1 MKTHKLVLKNDDENE
16 LLYVVACLVRFCK
29 HASDQAEQCAIITHN
44 KGECAIK
51 SGDINEMLELKSDL
65 SEMGLVTEIEVYES
79 NMC

>member
-1 MKTHKLVLKNDDENE
+1 MKTHKLVLKNDDQNE

-44 KGECAIK
+44 NGECDIK
-51 SGDINEMLELKSDL
+51 SGDINEMLELKNDL
-65 SEMGLVTEIEVYES
+65 SDMGLTTEIEVYES